1 MNNGNGVIMKKS
13 VRFRMNSIIIYLILG
28 IVFIISFFPV
38 FYTFMSSFKGNM
50 EILTTGNL
58 LIPKKFVLENYK
70 KAWELADFSTYTKN
84 SIFLS
89 TFCVIGTILSST
101 ICGYS
106 FSRGKF
112 KGKEVLFYVM
122 VSSMFVSLGTLTL
135 YPLLMI
141 MKGVGLSKSLWGVII
156 IRVFGMNV
164 TNLFIARGYINSI
177 SKEID
182 EAAKIDGCSFFGI
195 YRRIIFPLCKPLI
208 ATVAILSFRS
218 SWNDYMLPMV
228 FTMTDPS
235 RMPLV
240 VGIMHLKSSGD
251 AASSWNLMLA
261 GTAISLIPMI
271 LIYIAFNK
279 YFISGMT
286 SGAVKG

>member
-1 MNNGNGVIMKKS
+1 MAKAKKNLFKAL
-13 VRFRMNSIIIYLILG
+13 VYLFLALFF
-28 IVFIISFFPV
+28 VISFFPV
-38 FYTFMSSFKGNM
+38 FYTFMSSFKSNM
-50 EILTTGNL
+50 DVLTTGNT
-58 LIPKKFVLENYK
+58 LIPKHFVFDNYP
-70 KAWELADFSTYTKN
+70 KAWEAADFSTYTKN
-84 SIFLS
+84 SVFLS
-89 TFCVIGTILSST
+89 VFCVLGAILSST
-101 ICGYS
+101 MCGYA

-112 KGKEVLFYVM
+112 KGKELIFYFM
-122 VSSMFVSLGTLTL
+122 ISSMFVSLGSLTL

-141 MKGVGLSKSLWGVII
+141 MKAVHLNKSLWGVII

-164 TNLFIARGYINSI
+164 TNLFIARGFITSI
-177 SKEID
+177 PQEID

-208 ATVAILSFRS
+208 ATVAILAFRS
-218 SWNDYMLPMV
+218 AWNDYMLPMV

-271 LIYIAFNK
+271 LIYIGFNK
-279 YFISGMT
+279 FFISGMT

>member
-1 MNNGNGVIMKKS
+1 MTKAKRNLS
-13 VRFRMNSIIIYLILG
+13 NSIIYIFLAIFF
-28 IVFIISFFPV
+28 VISFFPV
-38 FYTFMSSFKGNM
+38 FFTFMSSFKSNM
-50 EILTTGNL
+50 EVLTTGNT
-58 LIPKKFVLENYK
+58 LIPKQFVFENYK

-89 TFCVIGTILSST
+89 FFCVIGSILSST
-101 ICGYS
+101 ICGYA

-112 KGKEVLFYVM
+112 KGKELIFYFM
-122 VSSMFVSLGTLTL
+122 ISSMFVSLGTLTL

-141 MKGVGLSKSLWGVII
+141 MKFVNLNKSLWGVII

-164 TNLFIARGYINSI
+164 TNLFIARGFVTSI
-177 SKEID
+177 PTEID

-195 YRRIIFPLCKPLI
+195 YRRIIFPLCKPLVG
-208 ATVAILSFRS
+208 TVAILSFRS

-228 FTMTDPS
+228 FTMTDPK

-240 VGIMHLKSSGD
+240 VGIMHLKSSGST
-251 AASSWNLMLA
+251 ASAWNLMLA

-271 LIYIAFNK
+271 IIYIVFNRL
-279 YFISGMT
+279 FISGMT
-286 SGAVKG
+286 AGAVKG

>member
-1 MNNGNGVIMKKS
+1 MRKRIRFNFTNLLIYIFLLAFFVIA
-13 VRFRMNSIIIYLILG
+13 
-28 IVFIISFFPV
+28 FFPV
-38 FYTFMSSFKGNM
+38 FYTFMSSFKSNM
-50 EILTTGNL
+50 DILTTGNKL
-58 LIPKKFVLENYK
+58 LPGKFVLDNYK

-84 SIFLS
+84 SVFLS
-89 TFCVIGTILSST
+89 FFCVIGAILSST
-101 ICGYS
+101 ICGYA
-106 FSRGKF
+106 FARGNF
-112 KGKEVLFYVM
+112 KGKEVIFYFM
-122 VSSMFVSLGTLTL
+122 ISSMFVSLGTLTL

-141 MKGVGLSKSLWGVII
+141 MKGIHLNKSLWGVII

-164 TNLFIARGYINSI
+164 TNLFIARGYVSSI

-228 FTMTDPS
+228 FTMTDTS

-251 AASSWNLMLA
+251 AASAWNLMLA

-271 LIYIAFNK
+271 AIYIAFNR

>member
-1 MNNGNGVIMKKS
+1 MVK
-13 VRFRMNSIIIYLILG
+13 VRRNASNIIIYAFLI
-28 IVFIISFFPV
+28 VFFIISFFPV
-38 FYTFMSSFKGNM
+38 FFTFMSSFKSNM
-50 EILTTGNL
+50 DLLTTGNT
-58 LIPKKFVLENYK
+58 LIPKHFVLENYK

-84 SIFLS
+84 SVFLS
-89 TFCVIGTILSST
+89 FFCVIGSILSST
-101 ICGYS
+101 ICGYA

-112 KGKEVLFYVM
+112 KGKEIVFYFM
-122 VSSMFVSLGTLTL
+122 ISSMFVSLGTLTL

-141 MKGVGLSKSLWGVII
+141 MKFVGLNKSLWGVIV

-164 TNLFIARGYINSI
+164 TNLFIARGFVSSI
-177 SKEID
+177 PTEID

-208 ATVAILSFRS
+208 GTVAILSFRS

-228 FTMTDPS
+228 FTMTDPK

-240 VGIMHLKSSGD
+240 VGIMHLKSSGE

-261 GTAISLIPMI
+261 GTAISLVPMI
-271 LIYIAFNK
+271 IIYIAFNRM
-279 YFISGMT
+279 FISGMT
-286 SGAVKG
+286 AGAVKG